1 MLFGSIVGQEVV
13 KKKLIRSVAENRVGH
28 ALLLSGPE
36 GNGALALAV
45 AFARYLNCTARTPE
59 DSCGTCP
66 SCRKFARLAHPDLH
80 FVFPV
85 VRSASSRKALSDE
98 YLTEWRETLLADPYL
113 TYERWLGALDSENKQ
128 AGIFV
133 DESDQIVRKLQLTS
147 YEGLYKVIVFWLPE
161 KLNQQAANKILK
173 ILEEPPARTVFLMV
187 SEAPLMLLPTLRSR
201 MQEVEVPP
209 LDDAV
214 LMEQI
219 LPLMDGDAGRA
230 RLVVQNA
237 CGSLPRAL
245 LLARPEE
252 DEEALLQQF
261 ANLMRGSWAFIH
273 KANIGPFTEWC
284 EMMAGL
290 KREQHKMFLS
300 YALRMVRECFVISVQ
315 PTLAVLSPG
324 EQEFLRRFRGYISV
338 TNAGA
343 LANELSL
350 ALRDIEA
357 NGNKNLVFWDLGMK
371 VGALL
376 PSIASS
382 S

>member
-187 SEAPLMLLPTLRSR
+187 SEAP
-201 MQEVEVPP
+201 
-209 LDDAV
+209 
-214 LMEQI
+214 
-219 LPLMDGDAGRA
+219 
-230 RLVVQNA
+230 
-237 CGSLPRAL
+237 
-245 LLARPEE
+245 
-252 DEEALLQQF
+252 
-261 ANLMRGSWAFIH
+261 
-273 KANIGPFTEWC
+273 
-284 EMMAGL
+284 
-290 KREQHKMFLS
+290 
-300 YALRMVRECFVISVQ
+300 
-315 PTLAVLSPG
+315 
-324 EQEFLRRFRGYISV
+324 
-338 TNAGA
+338 
-343 LANELSL
+343 
-350 ALRDIEA
+350 
-357 NGNKNLVFWDLGMK
+357 
-371 VGALL
+371 
-376 PSIASS
+376 
-382 S
+382 